1 MKEHSV
7 ISDPVLHAKE
17 KYEEN
22 FFTAETVLPWQAYA
36 SFCTTGQFARLEN
49 GFVRHCGPTAITN
62 LVLMLRARF
71 PESAKAASPEEIFL
85 QSAAI
90 GKRLFIYHNM
100 DLFHLYGG
108 TNNLLAGIYIEK
120 CLQSFGFPCRILN
133 YFGSQST
140 VHGGRLRLIRRI
152 PANPATMEQELRKG
166 RLLYLMLHHHRCYGS
181 HHVICSGFRVL
192 KSSSSEREERYFLI
206 ADGWSSSPRYL
217 AASELGFCSYCS
229 VF

>member
-22 FFTAETVLPWQAYA
+22 FFTAETVFPWQAYA

-85 QSAAI
+85 QS
-90 GKRLFIYHNM
+90 
-100 DLFHLYGG
+100 
-108 TNNLLAGIYIEK
+108 
-120 CLQSFGFPCRILN
+120 FPCRILN
-133 YFGSQST
+133 YFGSQSA

-192 KSSSSEREERYFLI
+192 KSSSSEREDRYFLI

-217 AASELGFCSYCS
+217 AASELGFCSYYS